1 MLNSLSSPSV
11 HQRVLKRRKRVRVRG
26 IERWHAYVLKIEKGP
41 ETKEFSW
48 PLEAGKSR
56 EMDSPLKLPK
66 GTQAYLHLDFSLAKP
81 IWGFWSKY
89 VLVKSLSLW

>member
-1 MLNSLSSPSV
+1 MSTKGF
-11 HQRVLKRRKRVRVRG
+11 LKGGRESESEGLKDAMPM
-26 IERWHAYVLKIEKGP
+26 ILKIEKGP

-56 EMDSPLKLPK
+56 EMDSTLKLPK
-66 GTQAYLHLDFSLAKP
+66 GTQAYLHLDFSLTKP

-89 VLVKSLSLW
+89 VLVKSLSSW